1 MEGVGIKKWKQ
12 QRQKAMEDKLLQ
24 TNEVLV
30 CV

>member
-12 QRQKAMEDKLLQ
+12 RKQKAMEDKLLQ
-24 TNEVLV
+24 TNEFLV